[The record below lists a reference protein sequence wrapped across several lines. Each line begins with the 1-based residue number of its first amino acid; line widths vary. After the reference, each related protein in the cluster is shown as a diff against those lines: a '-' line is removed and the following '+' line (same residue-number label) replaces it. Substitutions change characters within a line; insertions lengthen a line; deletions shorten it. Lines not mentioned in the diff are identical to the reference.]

1 MPLQA
6 SNEPFDSPTFG
17 AMAGLHSV
25 AGGADRIAVVDTET
39 TGVYNSDRVVEVAI
53 LTLTLD
59 GEVVD
64 EWETL
69 VQPGRDIS
77 ASHIHG
83 ITASMVADAPRFE
96 DVAGDIAVRL
106 HGACVAAH
114 NLPFDSRM
122 IRNEFERF
130 GSSVT
135 IDCGIDTLRATGLR
149 LSEACA
155 EYGID
160 ISQAHRALD
169 DASALAS
176 LLSAT
181 GHLCDPGGAAAMPTG
196 LLRSGRVL
204 RRSDTAPAL
213 LPDPPLISYLAS
225 RLRFV
230 GADAAVVAY
239 LDLLGTAVSDLHLD
253 SAERTGLADFAA
265 QYGLS
270 ADLLRQAHRRFVNE
284 LADAALADH
293 VVTDDEYDA
302 LLRVASAL
310 EVDQSVVEDR
320 VRVARSGASEVRLDA
335 GMAIVVTGEHGA
347 MPRSEIED
355 MLTGEGFVVK
365 KNTSRKVD
373 LVAAADPMSQ
383 SGKAA
388 KARELGIPIT
398 SINELVRALAENR
411 AVSVTS
417 AAHQL
422 VVVTCPDCWATWTVP
437 AERGVETAQRCDACA
452 ALTAG
457 SEGWAPPTADTAAG

>member
-1 MPLQA
+1 M
-6 SNEPFDSPTFG
+6 
-17 AMAGLHSV
+17 
-25 AGGADRIAVVDTET
+25 VVDTET

-53 LTLTLD
+53 VTLTLD
-59 GEVVD
+59 GDIID
-64 EWETL
+64 EWDTL
-69 VQPGRDIS
+69 VQPGRDVS

-106 HGACVAAH
+106 HGACAAAH
-114 NLPFDSRM
+114 NLPFDARM
-122 IRNEFERF
+122 IKNEFERT
-130 GSSVT
+130 GSSVE

-155 EYGID
+155 QYGIN

-169 DASALAS
+169 DATAAAR

-181 GHLCDPGGAAAMPTG
+181 GHLCAPGGASTMPTG

-204 RRSDTAPAL
+204 RRHDAAPAV
-213 LPDPPLISYLAS
+213 LPDPPLVAYLAS

-230 GADAAVVAY
+230 GADTAVVAY
-239 LDLLGTAVSDLHLD
+239 LDLVGTAVSDLHLD
-253 SAERTGLADFAA
+253 QAERDGLAEFAR

-270 ADLLRQAHRRFVNE
+270 PELLRQAHRRFVNE

-302 LLRVASAL
+302 LLRVASSL
-310 EVDQSVVEDR
+310 DVDLTLVEDR
-320 VRVARSGASEVRLDA
+320 VRAARSGETEVCLET

-347 MPRSEIED
+347 LSRSEIES
-355 MLTGEGFVVK
+355 MLDEQGFVIK

-373 LVAAADPMSQ
+373 LVAAADPQSQ

-398 SINELVRALAENR
+398 SINELVRALHDGR
-411 AVSVTS
+411 AVSAT
-417 AAHQL
+417 AAADQR
-422 VVVTCPDCWATWTVP
+422 VVVSCPDCWVTWTVP
-437 AERGVETAQRCDACA
+437 PSRKVQVAQRCEACS
-452 ALTAG
+452 ALADRSDG
-457 SEGWAPPTADTAAG
+457 PAGWAPPRPGTARG